1 MKYIGNFFKSILNL
15 ILIVLFST
23 VLALGGLLFSIF
35 IIPFAIIGWFIS
47 LFYEG
52 GLDALT
58 DKINQNFIM
67 NDTDNKMDPDNI
79 EIVNENKEEET
90 NND

>member
-1 MKYIGNFFKSILNL
+1 MKYIGKFFKSILNL
-15 ILIVLFST
+15 VLIVLFST

-35 IIPFAIIGWFIS
+35 IIPFAVIGWFIS
-47 LFYEG
+47 LFYDG

-58 DKINQNFIM
+58 DKINQKFIM
-67 NDTDNKMDPDNI
+67 NDTDNKMDPDTI